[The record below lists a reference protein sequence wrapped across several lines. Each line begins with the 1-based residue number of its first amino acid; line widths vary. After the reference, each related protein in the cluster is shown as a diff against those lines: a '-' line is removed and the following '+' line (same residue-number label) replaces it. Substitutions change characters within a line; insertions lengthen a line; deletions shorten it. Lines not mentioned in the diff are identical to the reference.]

1 MTSEASAKC
10 KEIIAG
16 VERDEFCPLRLWATY
31 SLYTDTNSCSS
42 AMLP

>member
-1 MTSEASAKC
+1 MTSEAPGKC
-10 KEIIAG
+10 KGIIAG
-16 VERDEFCPLRLWATY
+16 VEGAEFCPLRLQATY